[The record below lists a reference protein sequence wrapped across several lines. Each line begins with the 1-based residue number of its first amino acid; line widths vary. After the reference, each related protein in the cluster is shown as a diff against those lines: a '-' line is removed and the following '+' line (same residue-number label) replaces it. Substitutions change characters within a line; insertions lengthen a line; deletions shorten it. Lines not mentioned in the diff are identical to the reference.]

1 MVSTTAVSVQAKT
14 LFYILVDSLPEKEIM
29 ESANYFEV
37 EPSTK
42 KKAWE
47 GARGTVFPAHFRFA
61 LSTASKPP
69 AYGQSST
76 KSFELSRKSENMQ
89 SEQSS

>member
-1 MVSTTAVSVQAKT
+1 MVSTTAVPVQAKT
-14 LFYILVDSLPEKEIM
+14 LFYILISLPEKEIM

-47 GARGTVFPAHFRFA
+47 GARGTAVPCA
-61 LSTASKPP
+61 LSFCPLHSLQTTSLRAKQYEIVRIIP
-69 AYGQSST
+69 
-76 KSFELSRKSENMQ
+76 
-89 SEQSS
+89 